1 MQPSYNEALEIL
13 DKSTVI
19 LTSDE
24 LYSQIKRI
32 AREIDKEIVGDIPV
46 FLTVMNGGIFFA
58 AELLKQLKSPFL
70 VDYVHASRYRGETF
84 GSSNITWYHKPSPDA
99 IKGKTV
105 YIIDDILD
113 EGYTLVEIKK
123 FLLQSGV
130 KSCKI
135 VVLVDK
141 DLGHAKP
148 LTADYIGISAPNRY
162 LFGFGLDIYGLYRQL
177 PDIYAYNQ

>member
-1 MQPSYNEALEIL
+1 MQPSYNEALKIL
-13 DKSTVI
+13 DNSTVI

-32 AREIDKEIVGDIPV
+32 AIEIDKEIVGDIPV

-58 AELLKQLKSPFL
+58 AELLKQIKSPFL
-70 VDYVHASRYRGETF
+70 VDYVHASRYREKTF
-84 GSSNITWYHKPSPDA
+84 GSNNIHWYHKPSTDA
-99 IKGKTV
+99 VKDKTI

-113 EGYTLVEIKK
+113 EGHTLVEIKK
-123 FLLQSGV
+123 FLLQAGA

-141 DLGHAKP
+141 DLGHTKP
-148 LTADYIGISAPNRY
+148 IAADYIGISAPNHY

-177 PDIYAYNQ
+177 PDIYAYKN